1 MNSVAQPGVHF
12 EWVFIY
18 GQVFIA
24 KYNQLLL
31 DDIDASMIYVFFPRY
46 ALLVTLRSSYGY

>member
-31 DDIDASMIYVFFPRY
+31 DDIDASMIYVFFSRY